1 MGASTMP
8 KRKRDPPSES
18 SSDEAES
25 SSESDEDET
34 LKERFSKRLRNVDM
48 GAVLKVGGTAAAV
61 ATLYAFPGAVDAGAV
76 AMASNA
82 PGAAAVIFGGG
93 GCKRAARGPGVGIG
107 AAGAVAA
114 TTAATVG
121 GMTSMAVS
129 CMDAAVPGTAEN
141 AWNCTKGLLGM
152 NVGAP
157 SKKKKKKKKENK
169 KKRK

>member
-18 SSDEAES
+18 S
-25 SSESDEDET
+25 SDEDET

-93 GCKRAARGPGVGIG
+93 CKRAARGLLGVGIG

>member
-18 SSDEAES
+18 S
-25 SSESDEDET
+25 SDEDET

-114 TTAATVG
+114 TTAAT
-121 GMTSMAVS
+121 
-129 CMDAAVPGTAEN
+129 
-141 AWNCTKGLLGM
+141 
-152 NVGAP
+152 
-157 SKKKKKKKKENK
+157 
-169 KKRK
+169 